1 MLPTREFKNY
11 MLFLVLTGM
20 ECDGNQFLCKNKQ
33 CVPEKWICDGEPDC
47 RDQSDELP
55 ELCAEIQ
62 NNGSCY
68 QGNSAVTF
76 ISSLSP
82 CLFYSQ
88 TQIKGLVRAYF
99 RHYNILL
106 DLNINKRMY
115 YSIK

>member
-1 MLPTREFKNY
+1 
-11 MLFLVLTGM
+11 M
-20 ECDGNQFLCKNKQ
+20 ECEGNQFLCKNKQ

-47 RDQSDELP
+47 RDDSDELP

-82 CLFYSQ
+82 CYEPLLFTDSN
-88 TQIKGLVRAYF
+88 KGLVRAYF
-99 RHYNILL
+99 RQYSML
-106 DLNINKRMY
+106 DLYLNYRMY
-115 YSIK
+115 NVII